1 MWRHPS
7 LIIAAAALAAVTFF
21 VTLAKPHEE
30 RLDLKC
36 YFQNAQGLR
45 PGARVRVAGV
55 EVGSV
60 TSVRVRPELRDH
72 PAEVS
77 MSLDTPYE
85 LKIPS
90 GSVVALEAAGVFG
103 EVFLQIDIQGAIGPP
118 VQNGGILPSR
128 EMVSTTPEQWAEF
141 LSNLV
146 EHKSCD
152 VGAKAAP
159 AGLTTGPQHR

>member
-1 MWRHPS
+1 
-7 LIIAAAALAAVTFF
+7 LIIAAAAIAAVTLFA
-21 VTLAKPHEE
+21 TLAKPHEE

-77 MSLDTPYE
+77 MNLDTPYE

-90 GSVVALEAAGVFG
+90 DSVVTLEGAGVFG
-103 EVFLQIDIQGAIGPP
+103 EVFPQIDIQGATGPP
-118 VQNGGILPSR
+118 VQNGGILRSR
-128 EMVSTTPEQWAEF
+128 EMVNTTPGQWAEC
-141 LSNLV
+141 LSNLA
-146 EHKSCD
+146 EHKPCSL
-152 VGAKAAP
+152 GAKAPP
-159 AGLTTGPQHR
+159 ADATPGSEHH

>member
-7 LIIAAAALAAVTFF
+7 LIIAAAAIIAVTLFA
-21 VTLAKPHEE
+21 TLARPKHL
-30 RLDLKC
+30 LDLRC
-36 YFQNAQGLR
+36 YFRNAQGLR

-72 PAEVS
+72 PVEVS
-77 MSLDTPYE
+77 MNLDTPYQ
-85 LKIPS
+85 LKIPADS
-90 GSVVALEAAGVFG
+90 MVSLETAGVLG
-103 EVFLQIDIQGAIGPP
+103 EVFPQIDIQGAVGPP

-128 EMVSTTPEQWAEF
+128 EMVSTTPEQWAEC

-146 EHKSCD
+146 EHKPCSLGGQA
-152 VGAKAAP
+152 VP
-159 AGLTTGPQHR
+159 ADSKPVPAQR